1 MLDEF
6 VQGRETGGTPP
17 GASAWNGIARNGTA
31 QNRSAWSRIAGVV
44 SVGASEWE
52 LVMMVMF
59 F

>member
-1 MLDEF
+1 M
-6 VQGRETGGTPP
+6 
-17 GASAWNGIARNGTA
+17 NGIARNGTA
-31 QNRSAWSRIAGVV
+31 QNRSAWSRITGVV